1 MMLIDYLREAGAV
14 RQADVDGL
22 ASYQFERK
30 SQSEP
35 HDRLRVFVI
44 FTPKMDACWVSYFY
58 NDFRFKHR
66 FYDTAG
72 KRTWNAIKT
81 TAHCQGFE
89 L

>member
-1 MMLIDYLREAGAV
+1 MTLVDYLKNAGAV
-14 RQADVDGL
+14 LLDDGEDL
-22 ASYQFERK
+22 VSYQLEREA
-30 SQSEP
+30 QAEHP
-35 HDRLRVFVI
+35 DRLQVLVT

-81 TAHCQGFE
+81 TAHCRGFE